1 MLTDLILGTA
11 GHIDHGKTSLIRALT
26 GVDTDRLPEE
36 KKRGITIELGFAELV
51 LGDVR
56 MGIVD
61 VPGHERFV
69 RNMLS
74 GATGVDLALLAV
86 AADDSVKPQTREH
99 LEILRLL
106 DLAAGVIVL
115 TKCDLADADW
125 IDLVETEVRE
135 LVSDTFLAEAPIVR
149 TSATTGEGLDELRQ
163 VLGAA
168 ADVVARSE
176 RVKRRAG
183 PFRMAIDRTFSVAGH
198 GTVVTGS
205 VQSGQANVGDMLT
218 IEPGGLPVR
227 LRGLQNHDRTA
238 EEVHRGQ
245 RAAINLAGIHHG
257 QIDRGHELASP
268 GHLVPSTLLSVRLN
282 VSAGAPRPLKNR
294 TRVRLHIGTAELMS
308 SVVLLSTN
316 ELQPGESG
324 YAQLFLSAPAVA
336 TWNQPFVIR
345 SQSPVTTIGGGA
357 VLDPS
362 AKKIRRNAA
371 EKIAHVA
378 QLASEDPYQRASAAL
393 YFAGLGEW
401 QPEELSRM
409 AGVGDPESVA
419 AALVDRGELVE
430 ISVSPT
436 RKLSVHSLVLSEL
449 CQQVEKV
456 LRRLHEQ
463 YPLQR
468 TIQTARLTQSFD
480 YLKAPAVVRAVLA
493 RMAADG
499 RIRSTKTGVA
509 LAGCGP
515 QLSKGEQKLIE
526 EIIETIRQAG
536 VSPPGIAELKSQ
548 TTKNQA
554 SVPQLVTLAEAE
566 GHLVRINDDLFLHA
580 EAFES
585 VKKTLAERM
594 ADGQGL
600 TLSQIREMLETSR
613 KFAVP
618 VCEHLDRIG
627 FTRREGDL
635 RVLVSAAETTLNKP

>member
-56 MGIVD
+56 LGIVD

-74 GATGVDLALLAV
+74 GATGIDQALLVV
-86 AADDSVKPQTREH
+86 AADDSVKPQSREH

-135 LVSDTFLAEAPIVR
+135 LVADTFLADAPIVR
-149 TSATTGEGLDELRQ
+149 TSATTGQGLDELRG
-163 VLGAA
+163 VLSEAA
-168 ADVVARSE
+168 EVAAQSDRIE
-176 RVKRRAG
+176 RRGG
-183 PFRMAIDRTFSVAGH
+183 PFRMAIDRTFSVDGH

-205 VQSGQANVGDMLT
+205 VQSGQARVGDNLT

-245 RAAINLAGIHHG
+245 RAAINLAGVHHD
-257 QIDRGHELASP
+257 QIERGHELASA
-268 GHLVPSTLLSVRLN
+268 GHLVPSKLLLVRLN
-282 VSAGAPRPLKNR
+282 VSSSAPRPLKNR
-294 TRVRLHIGTAELMS
+294 TRVRLHLGTAELMS
-308 SVVLLSTN
+308 SVVLLSTDQ
-316 ELQPGESG
+316 LQPGESG
-324 YAQLFLSAPAVA
+324 YAQLFLSGQAVA

-345 SQSPVTTIGGGA
+345 SESPVTTIGGGA

-362 AKKIRRNAA
+362 AKKIRRNVT
-371 EKIAHVA
+371 EKIAIVA
-378 QLASEDPYQRASAAL
+378 QLASKDPYQRASAAL
-393 YFAGLGEW
+393 FFAGISGW
-401 QPEELSRM
+401 QPDELSRT
-409 AGVGDPESVA
+409 AGIADPASTA
-419 AALVDRGELVE
+419 AALIDRGDLVE
-430 ISVSPT
+430 IAVSPT
-436 RKLSVHSLVLSEL
+436 RKLSVHSLVLGEL

-456 LRRLHEQ
+456 LRRLHQ
-463 YPLQR
+463 QNPLQR
-468 TIQTARLTQSFD
+468 AIQTARLMQSFD
-480 YLKAPAVVRAVLA
+480 YLKAPAVVNAVLT
-493 RMAADG
+493 RMAAEG
-499 RIRSTKTGVA
+499 QIRWTEAGVA
-509 LAGCGP
+509 LSGCGP
-515 QLSKGEQKLIE
+515 QLSKREQILIE

-548 TTKNQA
+548 ATKNQA
-554 SVPQLVTLAEAE
+554 SVPQLVALAEAE
-566 GHLVRINDDLFLHA
+566 GHLVRINDDLFLHS
-580 EAFES
+580 EAFDRI
-585 VKKTLAERM
+585 KNTLAERM

-600 TLSQIREMLETSR
+600 TLSQIREILETSR

-635 RVLVSAAETTLNKP
+635 RVLADPAVTALNRP